1 MHLRRS
7 VVGFAVL
14 PKVSSVT
21 QTQRQ
26 MQIQVQLPCKTHT
39 RPKVKL
45 LGCFAGIMCIYPY
58 TCILYMFYTCTY
70 RSLSFYIH
78 IYVNMYICIY
88 VYMYIRS
95 HFGSSHFGSRQTT
108 RSSGPQPLE
117 ILVFAP
123 STITL
128 FIELVCFLPLVSF
141 AISVAPCDLQCLRLV
156 NAPEPLRLLRVQKI
170 LNWKRAGGE

>member
-1 MHLRRS
+1 MPNT
-7 VVGFAVL
+7 VN
-14 PKVSSVT
+14 
-21 QTQRQ
+21 
-26 MQIQVQLPCKTHT
+26 I
-39 RPKVKL
+39 
-45 LGCFAGIMCIYPY
+45 
-58 TCILYMFYTCTY
+58 
-70 RSLSFYIH
+70 IH
-78 IYVNMYICIY
+78 IYIYIYIWYIY
-88 VYMYIRS
+88 RS

-141 AISVAPCDLQCLRLV
+141 AISIALCDLQCLRLV
-156 NAPEPLRLLRVQKI
+156 NAPDPLRLLRVQKI